1 MPDYRIPD
9 YYLDCKEGGQ
19 WKREG
24 LDKAMLNVKSLKN
37 DMLSAST

>member
-9 YYLDCKEGGQ
+9 YYVDCQEGGE

-24 LDKAMLNVKSLKN
+24 LDKAMLNV
-37 DMLSAST
+37 